1 MSWDYGALASEVYDL
16 DKPIG
21 TSFADVE
28 YYLDQLKGVDG
39 PVLEPAV
46 GTGRVMIPLLVAGL
60 NVEGFDTSPEMLG
73 VCRRHCKER
82 DLNPKLWEAD
92 MADFVRSDAY
102 AAVIVPAGSF
112 ALLDGNDAARRA
124 LQCSYQS
131 LRRGGQLIIDLD
143 APRHDNALGAM
154 RHWSSGEFILTLQTL
169 HVEYNPAANQT
180 TRWLRYDKWR
190 DGELVSSELQPFRLQ
205 HWSIGEFSALL
216 AKTGFG
222 KIRTTAD
229 YRPDPPGLESD
240 EWTFHAERQ

>member
-1 MSWDYGALASEVYDL
+1 
-16 DKPIG
+16 
-21 TSFADVE
+21 
-28 YYLDQLKGVDG
+28 
-39 PVLEPAV
+39 
-46 GTGRVMIPLLVAGL
+46 
-60 NVEGFDTSPEMLG
+60 
-73 VCRRHCKER
+73 
-82 DLNPKLWEAD
+82 
-92 MADFVRSDAY
+92 
-102 AAVIVPAGSF
+102 
-112 ALLDGNDAARRA
+112 
-124 LQCSYQS
+124 
-131 LRRGGQLIIDLD
+131 
-143 APRHDNALGAM
+143 M
-154 RHWSSGEFILTLQTL
+154 RHWSSGEFTLTLQTL